1 MSDILFPEEITDQ
14 IPKSPIVS
22 SGVASDDDDAPSPS
36 PYSLPRDRDLPPVV
50 RELTQNAPQAFKV
63 PTFFAAATCLAGVAT
78 RIRAYYPYDGMNEH
92 ALLLQTIITGEQSSG
107 KSFARNNVEKVIMAG
122 LKKRDDEQRRQE
134 QAYRELKQTAS
145 KTEKLPDPPRTVI
158 RTCPISISI
167 AQLIKRADAPQRY
180 FGTPL
185 TLWSFT
191 DELSAA
197 VESNKRAFSNIKT
210 IARTSYDLHSTY
222 GVDYLSDNAY
232 SATVDILQCSLY
244 LSTPSALDSY
254 ADKSFIEGGGV
265 TRTILVQLDDALGE
279 AAPIFKVLTEQQQIL
294 IDDILDRMDKD
305 VYNEEEASIQPEMFI
320 DMQWLFPTIRSWCD
334 EQNRLILRSGSRA
347 HNTFFK
353 RSSVSAF
360 RIATLCSYL
369 YALGER
375 EDGEREGKSLS
386 ASVPS
391 LPKPS
396 TKIKKRVREIY
407 LFCAQ
412 YILDSML
419 RKWGK
424 RYEELTTQRI
434 QGESQV
440 RVPVFDQLASP
451 FTRDTLDELV
461 KRLEVG
467 TPTRVFLSKWKA
479 KGWIKEIQKNV
490 YQKLC

>member
-1 MSDILFPEEITDQ
+1 MSNTNLFPEEGSQ
-14 IPKSPIVS
+14 
-22 SGVASDDDDAPSPS
+22 
-36 PYSLPRDRDLPPVV
+36 SLPTSTLTPDEEQEEYVSKYALPKDKHEPPVI
-50 RELTQNAPQAFKV
+50 RELMRNAPASFKV
-63 PTFFAAATCLAGVAT
+63 PTFFAAATCLAGLAT

-145 KTEKLPDPPRTVI
+145 KTEKLPDPPRTII

-244 LSTPSALDSY
+244 LSTPSALDAY
-254 ADKSFIEGGGV
+254 ADKAFIEGGGV
-265 TRTILVQLDDALGE
+265 TRTILVQLNDALGE
-279 AAPIFKVLTEQQQIL
+279 EAPIFKPLSEKQKAVIDTIL
-294 IDDILDRMDKD
+294 ERMDSD
-305 VYNEEEASIQPEMFI
+305 VYNDEEASIKPEMYI
-320 DMQWLFPTIRSWCD
+320 DMEWLFPTIREWCN

-360 RIATLCSYL
+360 RIATLCYYL
-369 YALGER
+369 YQISDCGTTRA
-375 EDGEREGKSLS
+375 
-386 ASVPS
+386 
-391 LPKPS
+391 
-396 TKIKKRVREIY
+396 KKYCKRIY

-419 RKWGK
+419 HKWGK
-424 RYEELTTQRI
+424 RFEELSAQRI
-434 QGESQV
+434 QGESQT
-440 RVPVFDQLASP
+440 RVPLFDQLTSP
-451 FTRDTLDELV
+451 FTRDQLDELI
-461 KRLEVG
+461 KRMELTTETKIFV
-467 TPTRVFLSKWKA
+467 SKWKA
-479 KGWIKEIQKNV
+479 KGWIKETQHYV
-490 YQKLC
+490 YEKLCQ